1 MRVDHL
7 WIYMYEVL
15 QNRSRVSRERLSGL
29 TRLSIV
35 GCVNPFLKI
44 NPCFRSKSV
53 WARFYT
59 ERNVSGYTVFRGFSW
74 LEGRYYRSRV
84 NRHFPTRELIYRFLR
99 DRFEKNNTITICKII
114 SSAHPLYQSPL
125 IASSRNFPTIT
136 LYCPLPCI
144 RDRRVGET
152 ICYSVHT
159 VMASHR
165 YARLW
170 CDDIRSIKINQI

>member
-99 DRFEKNNTITICKII
+99 DRFEKNNTRVWWSGTQTVYTVGVIAT
-114 SSAHPLYQSPL
+114 SAILCSG
-125 IASSRNFPTIT
+125 ST
-136 LYCPLPCI
+136 
-144 RDRRVGET
+144 DRK
-152 ICYSVHT
+152 SN
-159 VMASHR
+159 R
-165 YARLW
+165 YLRW
-170 CDDIRSIKINQI
+170 NSF